1 MGNIESLLRAAFGE
15 MEKVMTARTVVGD
28 AATFGE
34 LTVIPLV
41 SIKMGFGAGAGAEE
55 GKEGSEGGGAGGGV
69 SIKPVAVIILEKEGV
84 RIEQLHPGRA
94 STQQMILEKAAEFI
108 PKLAEGVPKMMKKH
122 GEEEEKPPKEAVSV
136 PVTE

>member
-1 MGNIESLLRAAFGE
+1 MNNIENLLRTAFGE

-28 AATFGE
+28 AATFDDK
-34 LTVIPLV
+34 TIIPLV
-41 SIKMGFGAGAGAEE
+41 SIKMGFGAGAGGEE
-55 GKEGSEGGGAGGGV
+55 GKEASEGGGAGGGV

-94 STQQMILEKAAEFI
+94 STQQMLLEKAAEFI

-122 GEEEEKPPKEAVSV
+122 GEEEEKPSKEAVSV